1 LFFLY
6 HGILLVGDI
15 TYHGHLHSY
24 KYTLHL
30 NHKLP
35 PLLALTGLLLIAT
48 GFVSAFFGY
57 NQSIDVNYSPLNH
70 FVSELGWEKVNNSAW
85 AFNYAIAV
93 SGLMFLPLA
102 WAMGR
107 NIGTKLGWIS
117 TAVSIVTLLSGSM
130 IRVKPLDRRSGP
142 RILWTGRCGT
152 WVL

>member
-1 LFFLY
+1 VKYFSHRPHLVIKP
-6 HGILLVGDI
+6 GIANKGQQ
-15 TYHGHLHSY
+15 
-24 KYTLHL
+24 KFL

-35 PLLALTGLLLIAT
+35 PLLALTGLLLIAI
-48 GFVSAFFGY
+48 GFVSAFIGY
-57 NQSIDVNYSPLNH
+57 NQSIDINYSPLNH
-70 FVSELGWEKVNNSAW
+70 FVSELGWERVNNSAW

-130 IRVKPLDRRSGP
+130 IGVVPLDRRFGP

-152 WVL
+152 WTL